1 MNEKTPYSID
11 KESVFACA
19 LYGNDLHAAF
29 PYSSLS
35 SVFVGSTE
43 ESKEAIFIRY
53 GGGNVVIE
61 GELLTPLFDG
71 ICKGKCE
78 FVRVAG
84 EPGKPRVTAIHID
97 LTAPDEKKGDE

>member
-1 MNEKTPYSID
+1 MNKTPYSID

-19 LYGNDLHAAF
+19 LHGEDLQAGF

-35 SVFVGSTE
+35 AVFVGATE

-61 GELLTPLFDG
+61 GELLNPLFEG

-84 EPGKPRVTAIHID
+84 EPGKSRVTAIHID
-97 LTAPDEKKGDE
+97 LTEPEEKQDGE

>member
-1 MNEKTPYSID
+1 MNKIPYAID

-19 LYGNDLHAAF
+19 LHGEDMQAAF

-43 ESKEAIFIRY
+43 ESKEAVFIRY
-53 GGGNVVIE
+53 SGGNVVIE
-61 GELLTPLFDG
+61 GELLNPLFEG

-97 LTAPDEKKGDE
+97 LNEPDKPPGDE